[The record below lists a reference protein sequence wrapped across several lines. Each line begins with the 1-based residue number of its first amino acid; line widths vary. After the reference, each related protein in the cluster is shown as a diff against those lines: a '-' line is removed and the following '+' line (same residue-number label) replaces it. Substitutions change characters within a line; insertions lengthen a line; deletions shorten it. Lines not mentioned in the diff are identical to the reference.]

1 MSESPY
7 IPFYTSDFL
16 GGTSGM
22 TAATKGVYIT
32 LLSLMYEAEGPLTQA
47 WDTLAR
53 RSGCTLPAFK
63 KAIETLVDD
72 GKVEVSDAG
81 IWSEKCDKHIAQ
93 RRERSDSAKAA
104 AGKRW
109 EKIKEKQRK
118 TDANA
123 MRTQCQPE
131 PEPEIEKEEPN
142 GSSKKSGSGSS
153 KGKGTRLPYN
163 WHLPMAWGEWAVAEG
178 MDEFSVRREGDRFA
192 DYWHGLSG
200 ARGVKRDWQAT
211 WRNWIRKALDDRR
224 PKSKAGKPQ
233 EGEVREIGGVR
244 KIYQPAL
251 GGWVREYA

>member
-63 KAIETLVDD
+63 KAVETLVDD
-72 GKVEVSDAG
+72 GKVEVADAG
-81 IWSEKCDKHIAQ
+81 IWSVKCEKHIAQ
-93 RRERSDSAKAA
+93 RRERSNSAKAA
-104 AGKRW
+104 AEKRW
-109 EKIKEKQRK
+109 EKIKEKQCRA
-118 TDANA
+118 DANEI
-123 MRTQCQPE
+123 RSQCQPE
-131 PEPEIEKEEPN
+131 PEPEKKEEPK
-142 GSSKKSGSGSS
+142 GSSKKRGS
-153 KGKGTRLPYN
+153 RLPDD
-163 WHLPMAWGEWAVAEG
+163 WHLPKAWGEWAVSEG
-178 MDEFSVRREGDRFA
+178 MDEFSVRREADRFA
-192 DYWHGLSG
+192 DYWHSVPGSK
-200 ARGVKRDWQAT
+200 GVKRDWLPT
-211 WRNWIRKALDDRR
+211 WRNWIRKALDDRK
-224 PKSKAGKPQ
+224 PKANRGQPQ